1 MHAQWYRILS
11 EKKIGGSPLLL
22 GKRNRKKHEAVET
35 VNVVFGKNEKE
46 EDKIFTKYSANKNYH
61 GFIKSKA

>member
-1 MHAQWYRILS
+1 MHAQWYRIRS

-35 VNVVFGKNEKE
+35 VNVVFGKKEKE
-46 EDKIFTKYSANKNYH
+46 VLFCQQKLAWIHKE
-61 GFIKSKA
+61 

>member
-1 MHAQWYRILS
+1 MHAQWYRIRS

-35 VNVVFGKNEKE
+35 VNVVFGKKEKE
-46 EDKIFTKYSANKNYH
+46 EEKFSQTILPTKTSMD
-61 GFIKSKA
+61 S

>member
-1 MHAQWYRILS
+1 MHAQWYRIRS

-35 VNVVFGKNEKE
+35 VNVVFGEKRKRRGKNLHKLFCQQKLAWIHKE
-46 EDKIFTKYSANKNYH
+46 
-61 GFIKSKA
+61 

>member
-1 MHAQWYRILS
+1 MHAQWYRIRS

-35 VNVVFGKNEKE
+35 VNVVFGKK
-46 EDKIFTKYSANKNYH
+46 KKKRKKYSQTILPTKT
-61 GFIKSKA
+61 SMDS